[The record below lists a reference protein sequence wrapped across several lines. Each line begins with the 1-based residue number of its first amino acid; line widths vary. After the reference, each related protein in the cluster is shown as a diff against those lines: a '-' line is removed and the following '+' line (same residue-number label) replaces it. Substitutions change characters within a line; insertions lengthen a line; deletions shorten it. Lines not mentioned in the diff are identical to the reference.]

1 MMVSVVLT
9 GCGFNVEKEEAAGTS
24 AGKVGLIVSAC
35 YSSHN
40 WCLNF
45 IYLSTISSFLGIVFL
60 MLDKQK

>member
-1 MMVSVVLT
+1 MKNKFLILSALSLCMMFVGL
-9 GCGFNVEKEEAAGTS
+9 
-24 AGKVGLIVSAC
+24 VGLIVSAY

-45 IYLSTISSFLGIVFL
+45 IYLSTISSCVGIVFL

>member
-1 MMVSVVLT
+1 MKNKFLILSFLSLCSMFVGL
-9 GCGFNVEKEEAAGTS
+9 
-24 AGKVGLIVSAC
+24 VGLIVSAN

-45 IYLSTISSFLGIVFL
+45 VYISTISSFLGIVFL